1 MSLLTNSPRPRFSTV
16 LLNLFSVA
24 ALLFAFSCGRR
35 VSNEFQGYVEGD
47 FVNIAAS
54 QPGRLDSLAVIK
66 GQTIASGAALFFL
79 DSEVETAALR
89 QAEQQLAAARAQL
102 EDLQQGRRPQEIDV
116 IKAQLA
122 QAVANDKLA
131 QSTLTRQEEVFR
143 TGGVSPEELE
153 VARAR
158 ADQASARVE
167 ELRNQLKVASL
178 PARSDQVTAQAAL
191 VEAAQ
196 AAYDQAKWRL
206 DQKVLTARTGGL
218 VYDVIYEVGEWVP
231 VGAPVVRLL
240 PQQQVKIRFFVPESS
255 LSVVTPGREVAVN
268 VDGITNS
275 IPARVS
281 YVSPVAEYTPP
292 IIYSND
298 TRAKLVYLIEA
309 VPVNPQNFKLNVGQ
323 PVTVILQ

>member
-1 MSLLTNSPRPRFSTV
+1 MSLLTTLPRPRLSAVLFS
-16 LLNLFSVA
+16 LFSVA
-24 ALLFAFSCGRR
+24 VVFFAFGCGRR
-35 VSNEFQGYVEGD
+35 PSNEFQGYVEGD

-54 QPGRLDSLAVIK
+54 QPGRLDSVAVVK
-66 GQTIASGAALFFL
+66 GQTITSGAALFFL

-122 QAVANDKLA
+122 QAVANDRLA
-131 QSTLTRQEEVFR
+131 QSTLKRQEEVFR

-153 VARAR
+153 VAKAR

-206 DQKVLTARTGGL
+206 DQKVLSAKTGGL

-240 PQQQVKIRFFVPESS
+240 PPQQVKIRFFIPEAA
-255 LSVVTPGREVAVN
+255 LSGVTPGNEAAVS
-268 VDGITNS
+268 VDGLATS

-298 TRAKLVYLIEA
+298 TRAKLVYMIEA
-309 VPVNPQNFKLNVGQ
+309 VPANPQDVKLNVGQ
-323 PVTVILQ
+323 PVTVILK